1 MPDDTPQPDDN
12 DTPLS
17 PPAEDDDLDMTSTEG
32 GIDDT
37 HPTTDSNV
45 DPHEAYDEGLAG
57 ATEAEDGHMD
67 DKDLMEDIERP

>member
-1 MPDDTPQPDDN
+1 
-12 DTPLS
+12 
-17 PPAEDDDLDMTSTEG
+17 MTNTEG